1 MKGKLKINKM
11 YQKFRRGVPEN
22 FGEVYQKI
30 SERCTR
36 NFGEVYQKF
45 RRGVPREGTKKLI
58 FIRDFE
64 LSK

>member
-11 YQKFRRGVPEN
+11 YQKFRRGVPE
-22 FGEVYQKI
+22 
-30 SERCTR
+30 